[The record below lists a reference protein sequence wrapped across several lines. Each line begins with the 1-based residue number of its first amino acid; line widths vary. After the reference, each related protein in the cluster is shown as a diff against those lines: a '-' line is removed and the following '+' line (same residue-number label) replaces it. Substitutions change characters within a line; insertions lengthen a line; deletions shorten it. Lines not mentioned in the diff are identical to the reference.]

1 MVALL
6 ILFLSLLAFALNSG
20 SRYLVINELQN
31 SADAAALGGAGR
43 LAGPLEPSGAFAWL
57 ASEELAVEM
66 GARNL
71 TLSGV
76 TPTVEAEVGYWNIE
90 TKALSASTATPGPR
104 DFPAVRVVASR
115 RKDDGK
121 GVPIFD
127 FLEKSTGRDFFD
139 VSANSLA
146 IISGPGYVDR
156 RDLFAFAIS
165 RCVYDQYWD
174 YSRTPPGPRLIN
186 GNPPVFRLGRGA
198 GADPLCEW
206 NTIVWTALT
215 SSGNISANLVAT
227 VVSNYQSTLSD
238 SGQFAIGDP
247 LLIWRSNVAQSV
259 HNAIASCFDRAS
271 CTKVVVP
278 VVSDVP
284 SSNGSS
290 VRPIQA
296 FACLTI
302 RDATRSG
309 GGYVD
314 VAMDITCPPPP
325 SSGGIGPIFGTIT
338 PPALVQ

>member
-1 MVALL
+1 MMVGLL

-43 LAGPLEPSGAFAWL
+43 LAAPLEPNGAFAWS
-57 ASEELAVEM
+57 ASELLAAEI
-66 GARNL
+66 GALNL

-76 TPTVEAEVGYWNIE
+76 TPAIEAVAGYWNIE
-90 TKALSASTATPGPR
+90 TKVLSAATTTPGLR
-104 DFPAVRVVASR
+104 DFPAVKVVASR
-115 RKDDGK
+115 KNDDGK

-146 IISGPGYVDR
+146 IISGPGYVDQ

-186 GNPPVFRLGRGA
+186 GSPPVFRLGRGA
-198 GADPLCEW
+198 GADPLCQW

-227 VVSNYQSTLSD
+227 AVSSYQSTLLESR
-238 SGQFAIGDP
+238 QFAIGDS

-259 HNAIASCFDRAS
+259 HNAIAACFNQGSCR
-271 CTKVVVP
+271 KVVVP
-278 VVSDVP
+278 VVPDVP
-284 SSNGSS
+284 SSGSS
-290 VRPIQA
+290 IRPIQA

-302 RDATRSG
+302 QGATGSG
-309 GGYVD
+309 DGYVD

-325 SSGGIGPIFGTIT
+325 SSGGIGPIFGTVT